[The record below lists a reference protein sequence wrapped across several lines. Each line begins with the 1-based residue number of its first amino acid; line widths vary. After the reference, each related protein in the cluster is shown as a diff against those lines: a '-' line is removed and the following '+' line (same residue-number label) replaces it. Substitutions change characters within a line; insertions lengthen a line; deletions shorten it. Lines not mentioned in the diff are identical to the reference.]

1 MEKADRCASVSVRA
15 GGGDWGRASPKSKIR
30 RRRSPKPSGTGHVLR
45 SRARSKP
52 VPFARGPRRG
62 DSKRCLFAPVG
73 ISPPTGR
80 DKLFHRENPGE
91 IARHPDRKNGTGLQS
106 LPRGVPVGFVP
117 TCVRD
122 GRHSLPYRTAGRAG
136 RDTLIHRGNPE
147 KYPPSP
153 RPSPIR
159 KADGRGGR
167 WGGPGM
173 TIPAGDEKRIPGAAG
188 QVVPPGP
195 SKVVPPGRVS
205 HN

>member
-117 TCVRD
+117 TCVR
-122 GRHSLPYRTAGRAG
+122 GRQAQPALQDCRSRGTGHVDSPRKPGEIPPFTPALSHPQSGRARRKMG
-136 RDTLIHRGNPE
+136 RPGDDDPGRRR
-147 KYPPSP
+147 KKDP
-153 RPSPIR
+153 RRAGTSC
-159 KADGRGGR
+159 
-167 WGGPGM
+167 
-173 TIPAGDEKRIPGAAG
+173 PAGS
-188 QVVPPGP
+188 V
-195 SKVVPPGRVS
+195 
-205 HN
+205 